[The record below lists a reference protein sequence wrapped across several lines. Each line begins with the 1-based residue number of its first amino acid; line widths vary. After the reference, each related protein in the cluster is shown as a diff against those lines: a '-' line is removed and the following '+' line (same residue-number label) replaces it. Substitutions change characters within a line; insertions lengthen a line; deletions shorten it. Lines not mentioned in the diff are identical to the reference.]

1 MQSKMIPLTIAN
13 TLNQAAKQRVDVKQ
27 DQTVRQAVVASGLGL
42 NGQFDVFNE
51 HGEVISNNHVSDFQ
65 DRTVY
70 VGAQRVA
77 GGAWPRRASKT
88 EPFEAV
94 VPNEIVEQTRWFTA
108 PRGRLEMGGLL
119 FGHVDASGRNV
130 IVCGFFP
137 KQTQATSGYCEFDG
151 GWTALASS
159 LADRVNEGGA
169 EYIPQIRVLGWIH
182 THPDIGI
189 FLSATDITTFGTM
202 RAHSGDGRVVAVV
215 VDPLRKEH
223 GVFIDE
229 HRGSEHEAGEANG
242 TVHLGVELEKR
253 YLRLLKGLHRLQRS
267 RGRDELPFIL
277 SGMLRNSAIAE
288 GLPDDVR
295 LAMEDQVHENFIT
308 RGTMKRE
315 LQRELKQHGERV
327 TALGVDARRNLS
339 DLERRTK
346 DGLLQVERQQ
356 SELRRD
362 LEKAAEL
369 QLKSLEVSVSE
380 VKTAL
385 SERIDAI
392 TEEVGL
398 AEQRNA
404 GGIVSRSEA
413 TDRRVDQLRQEMNS
427 GFEELFDLIHALNLR
442 MDEFASPQ
450 RPSALSESTS
460 ESIVTPDEGLTE
472 PVVEKASEE
481 TSGSGD
487 IQPPQDPPQDGAN
500 SSSIARLPESDRS
513 SATEA

>member
-1 MQSKMIPLTIAN
+1 MI
-13 TLNQAAKQRVDVKQ
+13 R
-27 DQTVRQAVVASGLGL
+27 
-42 NGQFDVFNE
+42 
-51 HGEVISNNHVSDFQ
+51 
-65 DRTVY
+65 
-70 VGAQRVA
+70 
-77 GGAWPRRASKT
+77 
-88 EPFEAV
+88 
-94 VPNEIVEQTRWFTA
+94 
-108 PRGRLEMGGLL
+108 
-119 FGHVDASGRNV
+119 
-130 IVCGFFP
+130 
-137 KQTQATSGYCEFDG
+137 
-151 GWTALASS
+151 
-159 LADRVNEGGA
+159 
-169 EYIPQIRVLGWIH
+169 
-182 THPDIGI
+182 
-189 FLSATDITTFGTM
+189 
-202 RAHSGDGRVVAVV
+202 
-215 VDPLRKEH
+215 
-223 GVFIDE
+223 
-229 HRGSEHEAGEANG
+229 
-242 TVHLGVELEKR
+242 
-253 YLRLLKGLHRLQRS
+253 
-267 RGRDELPFIL
+267 
-277 SGMLRNSAIAE
+277 AE

-308 RGTMKRE
+308 RGTTKRE

-450 RPSALSESTS
+450 RPSALSESAGG
-460 ESIVTPDEGLTE
+460 SIVTPDEGLTE
-472 PVVEKASEE
+472 PVIEKASEE
-481 TSGSGD
+481 ASGSGD
-487 IQPPQDPPQDGAN
+487 IQPPQGPPQDGAN

>member
-1 MQSKMIPLTIAN
+1 M
-13 TLNQAAKQRVDVKQ
+13 
-27 DQTVRQAVVASGLGL
+27 
-42 NGQFDVFNE
+42 
-51 HGEVISNNHVSDFQ
+51 
-65 DRTVY
+65 
-70 VGAQRVA
+70 
-77 GGAWPRRASKT
+77 
-88 EPFEAV
+88 
-94 VPNEIVEQTRWFTA
+94 
-108 PRGRLEMGGLL
+108 
-119 FGHVDASGRNV
+119 
-130 IVCGFFP
+130 
-137 KQTQATSGYCEFDG
+137 
-151 GWTALASS
+151 
-159 LADRVNEGGA
+159 
-169 EYIPQIRVLGWIH
+169 
-182 THPDIGI
+182 
-189 FLSATDITTFGTM
+189 
-202 RAHSGDGRVVAVV
+202 
-215 VDPLRKEH
+215 
-223 GVFIDE
+223 
-229 HRGSEHEAGEANG
+229 
-242 TVHLGVELEKR
+242 
-253 YLRLLKGLHRLQRS
+253 
-267 RGRDELPFIL
+267 
-277 SGMLRNSAIAE
+277 
-288 GLPDDVR
+288 
-295 LAMEDQVHENFIT
+295 HENFIT
-308 RGTMKRE
+308 RGTTKRE

-427 GFEELFDLIHALNLR
+427 GFEELFDLIHALQLR

-450 RPSALSESTS
+450 RPSALSESASGT
-460 ESIVTPDEGLTE
+460 IVTPDEGLTE

-481 TSGSGD
+481 ASGSGD
-487 IQPPQDPPQDGAN
+487 IQPPQGPPQDGAN

>member
-13 TLNQAAKQRVDVKQ
+13 TLNQAAKQRVDVKR

-51 HGEVISNNHVSDFQ
+51 HGEVISDNHVSDFQ

-77 GGAWPRRASKT
+77 GGASLRRAT
-88 EPFEAV
+88 TPEPFEAV
-94 VPNEIVEQTRWFTA
+94 VPTDIIEQTRWFTA

-137 KQTQATSGYCEFDG
+137 EQTQATSGYCEFDG
-151 GWTALASS
+151 RFLALASS
-159 LADRVNEGGA
+159 LADRANEVGA

-189 FLSATDITTFGTM
+189 FLSGTDITTFGTM

-223 GVFIDE
+223 GVFVDE
-229 HRGSEHEAGEANG
+229 HRSSGNDAGQANG
-242 TVHLGVELEKR
+242 VVHLGVELEKR
-253 YLRLLKGLHRLQRS
+253 YLRLLKGLHRIQRS
-267 RGRDELPFIL
+267 KGRDELPFIL
-277 SGMLRNSAIAE
+277 PGMLRESANAE

-295 LAMEDQVHENFIT
+295 LAVEDQVHENFIALG
-308 RGTMKRE
+308 RMKRE
-315 LQRELKQHGERV
+315 FQVELKQHGERV

-346 DGLLQVERQQ
+346 ASTLQVERQQ
-356 SELRRD
+356 SELRR
-362 LEKAAEL
+362 
-369 QLKSLEVSVSE
+369 SLEMATKTEVQRLEAGVSE
-380 VKTAL
+380 VKAAL
-385 SERIDAI
+385 SERIDA
-392 TEEVGL
+392 VKQDVAL

-404 GGIVSRSEA
+404 NGIVARSEA
-413 TDRRVDQLRQEMNS
+413 TDRRVDQLRLEMDS
-427 GFEELFDLIHALNLR
+427 GFQELSQLIRALSLR
-442 MDEFASPQ
+442 IDEFGD
-450 RPSALSESTS
+450 PSLSSEVHESVGAIDDPMSDADPEKVS
-460 ESIVTPDEGLTE
+460 EH
-472 PVVEKASEE
+472 A
-481 TSGSGD
+481 SGSGVV
-487 IQPPQDPPQDGAN
+487 QPPRDPSEGSAN
-500 SSSIARLPESDRS
+500 PSSIVRLQGSDQPRK
-513 SATEA
+513 TEA

>member
-189 FLSATDITTFGTM
+189 FLSATDITPGTM
-202 RAHSGDGRVVAVV
+202 QRTQRRSRGGGCCRPA
-215 VDPLRKEH
+215 RKEH

-362 LEKAAEL
+362 LEKAAKL

-385 SERIDAI
+385 SERIEAI

-450 RPSALSESTS
+450 RPSALSES
-460 ESIVTPDEGLTE
+460 
-472 PVVEKASEE
+472 ASEP
-481 TSGSGD
+481 S
-487 IQPPQDPPQDGAN
+487 
-500 SSSIARLPESDRS
+500 
-513 SATEA
+513 